1 MDVANEVSI
10 PKVVSRLTASYSKLT
25 ITSYSSEYCVASGL
39 DLVTGDYI
47 LIILYPIMGFN
58 QVTVNMTWALFH
70 GLMRKQSKERPP
82 PSLADL

>member
-10 PKVVSRLTASYSKLT
+10 PKVVSRLTVSYSKLT

-47 LIILYPIMGFN
+47 LIILCPIMGF
-58 QVTVNMTWALFH
+58 
-70 GLMRKQSKERPP
+70 K
-82 PSLADL
+82 SL